1 MEAVYEHSEHLYDA
15 IYAWKDYPAEVERL
29 DAVIRERLP
38 DARTILDVACGTG
51 KHLELLRGRGYEVAG
66 VDLDR
71 RMLELARERLGPDV
85 PLHVGDMV
93 GLDLGQTFDVV
104 TCLFSSIAYARTKER
119 LRDSVASL
127 ARHARRMGLVLV
139 EPFFTPDELEPGH
152 PWAVFVDQP
161 DLKVARMDVLK
172 ARDEIG
178 VLNFHYLVASP
189 SGVEYF
195 TELHEVGLFTVE
207 QYLDAFRSAGLEV
220 THDRE
225 GPMGRG
231 LYVGVKGRPAGE

>member
-1 MEAVYEHSEHLYDA
+1 MEAVFEHSEHLYDA
-15 IYAWKDYPAEVERL
+15 VYASAGKDYPAEVERL

-51 KHLELLRGRGYEVAG
+51 KHLELLRSRGYEVAG

-93 GLDLGQTFDVV
+93 GLDLGRTFDVV

-139 EPFFTPDELEPGH
+139 EPFFTLDEFEPGH
-152 PWAVFVDQP
+152 PWAVFV
-161 DLKVARMDVLK
+161 
-172 ARDEIG
+172 EIG
-178 VLNFHYLVASP
+178 VLTFHYLVASP

-195 TELHEVGLFTVE
+195 TELHEVGLFTVDH
-207 QYLDAFRSAGLEV
+207 YLDAFRSAGLEV